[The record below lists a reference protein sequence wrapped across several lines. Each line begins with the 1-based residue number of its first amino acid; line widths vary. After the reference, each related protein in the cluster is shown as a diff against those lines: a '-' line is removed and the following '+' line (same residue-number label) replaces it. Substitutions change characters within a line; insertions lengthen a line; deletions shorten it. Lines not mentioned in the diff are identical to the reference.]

1 MIQKAAEATG
11 DLIGKKIAN
20 KMTSVSEKSNKM
32 LLNDEAEADV
42 ERDTIIKKDIYFQ
55 KQYSKLLMN

>member
-1 MIQKAAEATG
+1 
-11 DLIGKKIAN
+11 
-20 KMTSVSEKSNKM
+20 MTSVSEKSNKM